1 MQIAISDNLLITAN
15 PSVFCQPMAPV
26 ALVLLIMLM
35 SVVAKRLDSG
45 DQVNSNVDDSAGW
58 DPGWVEEIPKEV
70 NEKNWESWPGWKEIE
85 KEHPAMTSLKNDK
98 VNYKEAGEDLVNLSQ
113 AIVNET
119 GKIRCTKDQKAIID
133 TTGKC
138 VQYAADFVMTISPL
152 FGPATPFV
160 FSIAF
165 GVNIAMSI
173 MMSITEGKDKGFKYN
188 LTSLDS
194 HVKQHFA
201 GMGWNFQLLIMS
213 LKKVQT
219 TLDNLERQ
227 MSKMLNR
234 VLAKLSSMEQRL
246 ISLKLQPSMSNIN
259 MLALI
264 HQDLLRVISTK
275 GDIVQVLRPSI
286 PQVVDI
292 EVRLRAGFKENL
304 ETLAECAACGG
315 KAAATL
321 WLTKTLNAR
330 AQVWSILHVYRM
342 LTNNL
347 SRAFLMNQHFLDD
360 MKDWPEFYEAAGL
373 VPWLRLRATELSRYM
388 ISAEEHVA
396 LESKAEDLKSESWAR
411 REQAVQLLLT
421 RFRPESVA
429 ILVEQLIPLLDP
441 PLAAWI
447 SKSRSD
453 WVESPEQKAC
463 RKAAALLAQVGYP
476 AAWEAKEALERV
488 KDITWKLVT
497 WTSGTRTSLS
507 PCAKMSRGTLA
518 LLEQQELDTRSA

>member
-1 MQIAISDNLLITAN
+1 
-15 PSVFCQPMAPV
+15 MALV
-26 ALVLLIMLM
+26 TLVTLVLLVMF
-35 SVVAKRLDSG
+35 VARAKRLDSG
-45 DQVNSNVDDSAGW
+45 DVAMNSDSDSEERSGW
-58 DPGWVEEIPKEV
+58 DPGWVEENPKEV
-70 NEKNWESWPGWKEIE
+70 SEENWKSWPGWAKIE

-98 VNYKEAGEDLVNLSQ
+98 VNYTEAGEDLVKMSQ
-113 AIVNET
+113 EIVNET
-119 GKIRCTKDQKAIID
+119 GKIRCTKEQKAIID
-133 TTGKC
+133 STGQC
-138 VQYAADFVMTISPL
+138 VQYAAGFVMTISPL

-173 MMSITEGKDKGFKYN
+173 MMGITEGTNKSFEYD
-188 LTSLDS
+188 LSSLDS

-201 GMGWNFQLLIMS
+201 GMGWNFQLVIMS

-219 TLDNLERQ
+219 TLDRLERQ
-227 MSKMLNR
+227 MSKMLNK

-246 ISLKLQPSMSNIN
+246 ISLKLQPSMSHMN

-275 GDIVQVLRPSI
+275 GDIVEVLQPSI
-286 PQVVDI
+286 PRVVDI
-292 EVRLRAGFKENL
+292 EVKMRADFKENL

-347 SRAFLMNQHFLDD
+347 SRAFLMNQHFIDD

-373 VPWLRLRATELSRYM
+373 VPWLRLRATELSRYL
-388 ISAEEHVA
+388 ISAEEYVA
-396 LESKAEDLKSESWAR
+396 LEGKVEALKSSWER
-411 REQAVQLLLT
+411 REEVVQQLLT

-429 ILVEQLIPLLDP
+429 FVVEYLIPLLDP
-441 PLAAWI
+441 PAAAWI

-453 WVESPEQKAC
+453 WVESPEQKVC

-476 AAWEAKEALERV
+476 AAWQAKEALERV

-497 WTSGTRTSLS
+497 RTSGARTSLS

-518 LLEQQELDTRSA
+518 LLQQQELDTRSA